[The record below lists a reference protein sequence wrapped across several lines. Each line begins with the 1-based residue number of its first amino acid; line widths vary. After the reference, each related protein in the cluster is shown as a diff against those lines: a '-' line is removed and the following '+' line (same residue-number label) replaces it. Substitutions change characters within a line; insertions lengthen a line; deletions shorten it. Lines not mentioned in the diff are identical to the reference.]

1 MMTPIER
8 SAGAVI
14 FLKKNNIFY
23 FLLLRYVAGHW
34 DLTKGHIEEG
44 ETLKETIIRE
54 AKEETGID
62 DLEFI
67 QGFQEKIEY
76 SFKAKG
82 GGKIFKINEL
92 FLAETKKEEIN
103 LSLEHTS
110 YLWLP
115 GDKAIKRIT
124 FEKTKKVLEKA
135 IQFLKS

>member
-1 MMTPIER
+1 MIPIER

-14 FLKKNNIFY
+14 FLKKNEIFY

-34 DLTKGHIEEG
+34 DLAKGHIEEG
-44 ETLKETIIRE
+44 ETLKETIVRE
-54 AKEETGID
+54 VKEETGID

-67 QGFQEKIEY
+67 PGFQEKIEY

-82 GGKIFKINEL
+82 GGKIFKTNKL

-115 GDKAIKRIT
+115 GDKAVKRVT
-124 FEKTKKVLEKA
+124 FEQTKKVLEKA